1 MSIGAKDYGLIGY
14 NVISDLVDM
23 ADLDGNIRFDENYLP
38 DMKYYQDKE
47 CVSSAKR
54 IKALILACHLEHH
67 EGEDCLM
74 QFIDRKNSQTGQK
87 KILNRI
93 SKILKEEDDLK
104 HARRGIMTRKGRL
117 VWFKSLLRFRKRYE
131 DMSDFA
137 AFSGKETI
145 TELMPKGY
153 NAFVFY
159 KKISGISQEYDDI
172 MFLLLGD
179 YALRR
184 IDRDCLTED
193 YENPEILRNEAQ
205 SDSDPF

>member
-14 NVISDLVDM
+14 NVISEFVDM
-23 ADLDGNIRFDENYLP
+23 ADYGGNIKFDENYLP
-38 DMKYYQDKE
+38 DMEFYQDKE
-47 CVSSAKR
+47 CAFSAKR

-104 HARRGIMTRKGRL
+104 HARRSIMTRKGRL

-131 DMSDFA
+131 DLFDLAGFN
-137 AFSGKETI
+137 GKETV
-145 TELMPKGY
+145 TELIPKGY
-153 NAFVFY
+153 SALTLY
-159 KKISGISQEYDDI
+159 RKILGICQEYDEI

-179 YALRR
+179 YAQQRF
-184 IDRDCLTED
+184 DRDSLLD
-193 YENPEILRNEAQ
+193 YKNLGILQDEPQ
-205 SDSDPF
+205 TDSVPF

>member
-1 MSIGAKDYGLIGY
+1 MYRLFGHEI
-14 NVISDLVDM
+14 ISNLVDM
-23 ADLDGNIRFDENYLP
+23 ADLDGNIKFDENYLP
-38 DMKYYQDKE
+38 DMEFYQDKE
-47 CVSSAKR
+47 CAFSAKR

-131 DMSDFA
+131 DLFDLAGFN
-137 AFSGKETI
+137 GKETI
-145 TELMPKGY
+145 TELIPKGY
-153 NAFVFY
+153 SILTLY
-159 KKISGISQEYDDI
+159 DKILGI
-172 MFLLLGD
+172 
-179 YALRR
+179 
-184 IDRDCLTED
+184 
-193 YENPEILRNEAQ
+193 
-205 SDSDPF
+205 